1 MTQRLSIVAPCF
13 NEAAGIQSFYNAVKT
28 AVQAIP
34 DLACEIILVDD
45 GSSDQTAAILKQIAQ
60 SDPAVRAIILSRNF
74 GHQIALTAGID
85 NAAGDALIMMDSDMQ
100 HPPDL
105 IGRLVEAWRE
115 GYDVVSMVRK
125 NTEGAGLFKAFS
137 SKGFYWLFNRLSRTY
152 LPVGAADFCLLS
164 KPVYTQLQ
172 QMRERHRFLR
182 GLICWLGFNKKLI
195 SYTAAARDTG
205 KSKYSLTKMIRLAGE
220 AIFSFSSKPLT
231 VAIRFGLFLTT
242 AGFLYVL
249 YILYG
254 YFFRQNLIPGWASLI
269 CTLVILNGFQL
280 IFIGLIGEYLSKIF
294 EEVKGRPVY
303 VIKEISSQGQQ
314 HDAESIRLHS

>member
-1 MTQRLSIVAPCF
+1 MQRISIIVPCF
-13 NEAAGIQSFYNAVKT
+13 NEAEGIVDFYRVVKNT
-28 AVQAIP
+28 LNTLS
-34 DLACEIILVDD
+34 DTEHEIIMVDD
-45 GSSDQTAAILKQIAQ
+45 GSTDATASILKKLAQ
-60 SDPAVRAIILSRNF
+60 TDSSVKVLILSRNF

-85 NAAGDALIMMDSDMQ
+85 CAGGDALIMMDSDMQ
-100 HPPDL
+100 HPPEM
-105 IGRLVEAWRE
+105 IPRLVESWKE
-115 GYDVVSMVRK
+115 GYDIVSMIRK
-125 NTEGAGLFKAFS
+125 DTDDAGFFKTFS
-137 SKGFYWLFNRLSRTY
+137 SKAFYWLFNLLSRTY

-172 QMRERHRFLR
+172 QMRERHRFIR

-195 SYTAAARDTG
+195 HYTAAARNAGT
-205 KSKYSLTKMIRLAGE
+205 SKYSLTKMIRLAGE

-231 VAIRFGLFLTT
+231 MAIRIGLFLTT
-242 AGFLYVL
+242 AGVLYVL

-294 EEVKGRPVY
+294 EEVKGRPIY
-303 VIKEISSQGQQ
+303 VVKEMIDGSTPCTHKMGR
-314 HDAESIRLHS
+314 EI